1 MITNEK
7 FVEVLK
13 SLTKDDFDAA
23 QKLIS
28 VLYDKFDDL
37 STREMFTEDEKER
50 VSNLIEYYPDEVGVA
65 LLACKFKEVYEEGL
79 CLQQPYC

>member
-7 FVEVLK
+7 FAEVLK

-28 VLYDKFDDL
+28 NLYDKFDDL
-37 STREMFTEDEKER
+37 STREMFTEKEIEKI
-50 VSNLIEYYPDEVGVA
+50 SNLLESYSDEVKVA
-65 LLACKFKEVYEEGL
+65 VLVCKFKE
-79 CLQQPYC
+79 